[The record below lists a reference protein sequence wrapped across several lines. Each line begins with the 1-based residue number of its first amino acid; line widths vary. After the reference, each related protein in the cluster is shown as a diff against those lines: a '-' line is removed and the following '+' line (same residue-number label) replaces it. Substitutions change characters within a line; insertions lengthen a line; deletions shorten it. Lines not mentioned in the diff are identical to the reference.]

1 MARGKLVFKGEKAKK
16 KKNRSKNKSGLSG
29 ADKADD
35 AAVATADGES
45 AQRTG
50 AAVAAATSAAIHEGD
65 RGDAD
70 VADDTPTEVSPQMKE
85 GTGSITTS
93 QNVCQGHGTVF
104 KNQLRAGDAIV
115 ARTKAGAEEMRVVTM
130 VLSNVSIS
138 LSSPFSTDLSTPT
151 SFRYICKPRNDKK
164 ERAVKAQRARREQEE
179 VETRA
184 MGTYGGNQE
193 IIYREKTAQ
202 GGYRIRK
209 ERATTEM
216 SRSDLMDIRSKKK
229 SDRYC

>member
-50 AAVAAATSAAIHEGD
+50 AAGAAAASAAINEGD

-115 ARTKAGAEEMRVVTM
+115 ALTKAGAEEMRVVTM

-164 ERAVKAQRARREQEE
+164 ERAAKAQRARREQEE